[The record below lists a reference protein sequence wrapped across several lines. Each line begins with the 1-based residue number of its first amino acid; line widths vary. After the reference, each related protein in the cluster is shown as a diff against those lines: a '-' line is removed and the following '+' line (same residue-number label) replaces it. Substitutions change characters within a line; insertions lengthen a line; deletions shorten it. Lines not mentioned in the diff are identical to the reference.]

1 MTSEKRAMHSSR
13 WIYPYDIPVLSYCLI
28 ALLFS
33 LLYDFRID
41 FGIVFNF
48 NYDIHLIK
56 ITIPIIFVYLAV
68 RVRRHGGNSSDQL
81 KFLYSYLKKFMSPTG
96 LPAGLIMLY
105 EFFRAVLAIKLCLVI
120 YTHLKQEIPVLNPNL
135 YDEALWRIDRWVHLG
150 ISPVHISLRHLS
162 TSWSALLIDW
172 LYAFWYVLKAPFLLY
187 FIWVAKNTQRMHF
200 LTCYLLLWMI
210 GGAFAI
216 VFPSL
221 GPVYTNPELFEHLNT
236 PTAHRLQG
244 MLWQHYQ
251 QLLTDPSSY
260 KIYIYE
266 GIAAFPSLHVAMAV
280 LFTIAIKEHRW
291 AFRLMAL
298 YSLLIQIGS
307 VLLGWHYAVDGYF
320 GALLAIGIFYAT
332 RELWPEL
339 KGETR
344 SDSQQAGEKN
354 SE

>member
-1 MTSEKRAMHSSR
+1 M
-13 WIYPYDIPVLSYCLI
+13 YPYDFPVLAYCLI

-33 LLYDFRID
+33 LRYGFSID
-41 FGIVFNF
+41 WNIVFDLK
-48 NYDIHLIK
+48 YDIHLIK
-56 ITIPIIFVYLAV
+56 VSIPIIFVYLAV
-68 RVRRHGGNSSDQL
+68 QVHRHGGSSGDQL
-81 KFLYSYLKKFMSPTG
+81 KFLYSYLKKLM
-96 LPAGLIMLY
+96 LPASLRSGFLMLY

-135 YDEALWRIDRWVHLG
+135 YDEALWRIDRWAHLG
-150 ISPVHISLRHLS
+150 ISPVHLSLHVLS
-162 TSWSALLIDW
+162 TPLNALLIDW
-172 LYAFWYVLKAPFLLY
+172 IYAFWYVLKAPFLLY
-187 FIWVAKNTQRMHF
+187 FIWVAKSTQRMHF

-236 PTAHRLQG
+236 PTAHRLQE

-251 QLLTDPSSY
+251 QLLTNPSIY

-291 AFRLMAL
+291 AFRLMTL

-332 RELWPEL
+332 REFWPEL
-339 KGETR
+339 KDKIHLGP
-344 SDSQQAGEKN
+344 QQAQQKN
-354 SE
+354 NE